1 MTVAA
6 IGLFVAVRRVWG
18 AEALRGF
25 GRTAVVALGAGLFSA
40 IVGRTL
46 AAALHP
52 GGLVGG
58 AVVAV
63 LAAILVVVLCAFWIW
78 IGDRQAARLAL
89 AKLSGRPR

>member
-1 MTVAA
+1 
-6 IGLFVAVRRVWG
+6 
-18 AEALRGF
+18 
-25 GRTAVVALGAGLFSA
+25 
-40 IVGRTL
+40 VGRTL
-46 AAALHP
+46 AGALHP

-89 AKLSGRPR
+89 AKLPWRPR